1 MNTPM
6 PVKAAAKPPAHSAG
20 SGQAKPEERPA
31 VVQPTKSPAKPKQK
45 PKPVGLGT
53 LKGTPEARRQAAL
66 ILEVLGGLRGPS
78 DAAKAMGVAL
88 PRYYVLETRALQA
101 LIKAMEPLPRG
112 PGRNPDAEIA
122 ALQVALAR
130 QKQELVRSQSLQ
142 RAMRSA
148 MGISLAQPKDARPEP
163 GKRKPKRP
171 SVRALKAVKV
181 LRAGLED
188 APQTIMPAQEV
199 KA

>member
-6 PVKAAAKPPAHSAG
+6 PVKAAAKTPA
-20 SGQAKPEERPA
+20 KLDERPA
-31 VVQPTKSPAKPKQK
+31 VTPAKPKQK
-45 PKPVGLGT
+45 PKPVGLST
-53 LKGTPEARRQAAL
+53 LKGSPEARRQAAL

-112 PGRNPDAEIA
+112 PGRNPDAEIV
-122 ALQVALAR
+122 ALQTALAR

-148 MGISLAQPKDARPEP
+148 IGITVAQPKDARPEP

-188 APQTIMPAQEV
+188 APLAIVPAQALRPGSGQEV

>member
-6 PVKAAAKPPAHSAG
+6 PVKAAAKTPAHSAG

-31 VVQPTKSPAKPKQK
+31 VPPAKPKQK

-188 APQTIMPAQEV
+188 APQAIAPAQEV

>member
-6 PVKAAAKPPAHSAG
+6 PVKAAAKTPV
-20 SGQAKPEERPA
+20 KPEERPA
-31 VVQPTKSPAKPKQK
+31 VPPAKPKQK

-53 LKGTPEARRQAAL
+53 LKGSPEARRQAAL
-66 ILEVLGGLRGPS
+66 ILEVLGGLRGPG

-122 ALQVALAR
+122 ALQTALAR

-148 MGISLAQPKDARPEP
+148 IGITVAQPKDAKAEP

-188 APQTIMPAQEV
+188 APQAIVPAQEV

>member
-6 PVKAAAKPPAHSAG
+6 PVKAAAKTPV
-20 SGQAKPEERPA
+20 KPEERPVA
-31 VVQPTKSPAKPKQK
+31 VQPTTSPAKPKQK
-45 PKPVGLGT
+45 PKPVGLST
-53 LKGTPEARRQAAL
+53 LKGSPEARRQAAL

-78 DAAKAMGVAL
+78 DAAKVMGVAL

-122 ALQVALAR
+122 ALQMQLAR

-148 MGISLAQPKDARPEP
+148 IGIAAAQPKDAKLEP

-188 APQTIMPAQEV
+188 APQAIVPSQEV
-199 KA
+199 NA

>member
-6 PVKAAAKPPAHSAG
+6 PVKAAAKTPG
-20 SGQAKPEERPA
+20 KPEERPA
-31 VVQPTKSPAKPKQK
+31 VPPAKPKQK

-53 LKGTPEARRQAAL
+53 LKGSPEARRQAAL
-66 ILEVLGGLRGPS
+66 ILEVLGGLRGPG

-122 ALQVALAR
+122 ALQTALAR

-148 MGISLAQPKDARPEP
+148 IGISLAQPKDAKPEP

-188 APQTIMPAQEV
+188 APQAIVPAQEV

>member
-1 MNTPM
+1 MNTPTQF
-6 PVKAAAKPPAHSAG
+6 KAAALRVPAPEGKVLPPETKPP
-20 SGQAKPEERPA
+20 
-31 VVQPTKSPAKPKQK
+31 TKPKHK
-45 PKPVGLGT
+45 PKPVGLST

-122 ALQVALAR
+122 ALQKQLTR

-142 RAMRSA
+142 RAMHSA
-148 MGISLAQPKDARPEP
+148 MGIAAAQPKDAKPEP

-171 SVRALKAVKV
+171 TVRALKAVKV
-181 LRAGLED
+181 LRTGLDDTPPEPST
-188 APQTIMPAQEV
+188 AHSQEV
-199 KA
+199 KT

>member
-1 MNTPM
+1 MRRW
-6 PVKAAAKPPAHSAG
+6 AIQEAEKPPDSI
-20 SGQAKPEERPA
+20 R
-31 VVQPTKSPAKPKQK
+31 
-45 PKPVGLGT
+45 L
-53 LKGTPEARRQAAL
+53 
-66 ILEVLGGLRGPS
+66 LELPS
-78 DAAKAMGVAL
+78 KDPPFAQL
-88 PRYYVLETRALQA
+88 NQQ
-101 LIKAMEPLPRG
+101 
-112 PGRNPDAEIA
+112 

-188 APQTIMPAQEV
+188 APQAIAPAQEV

>member
-1 MNTPM
+1 MNVPTQ
-6 PVKAAAKPPAHSAG
+6 VKATALRTAQAELDALKSKPAFSTG
-20 SGQAKPEERPA
+20 SGQ
-31 VVQPTKSPAKPKQK
+31 VKPKHK
-45 PKPVGLGT
+45 PKPVGLST

-78 DAAKAMGVAL
+78 DAAAAMGVAL

-122 ALQVALAR
+122 ALQKQLTR
-130 QKQELVRSQSLQ
+130 QKQELLRSQSLQ

-148 MGISLAQPKDARPEP
+148 MGIAATQPKEAKPEP

-171 SVRALKAVKV
+171 TVRALKAVKV
-181 LRAGLED
+181 LRAGLDEPV
-188 APQTIMPAQEV
+188 ATANTPPQEV

>member
-1 MNTPM
+1 MNTPI
-6 PVKAAAKPPAHSAG
+6 PVKAAAKTPAHSAG

-31 VVQPTKSPAKPKQK
+31 VSPAKPKQK
-45 PKPVGLGT
+45 PKPVGLST

-148 MGISLAQPKDARPEP
+148 IGISLAQPKDAKPEP

-188 APQTIMPAQEV
+188 APLANVPAQE
-199 KA
+199 AAPRI

>member
-6 PVKAAAKPPAHSAG
+6 PVKAVAKTPL
-20 SGQAKPEERPA
+20 KPDERPA
-31 VVQPTKSPAKPKQK
+31 VPTPAKPKQK
-45 PKPVGLGT
+45 AKPVGLGT
-53 LKGTPEARRQAAL
+53 LRGSPEARRQAAL

-148 MGISLAQPKDARPEP
+148 MGISLAQPKDAKPEP

-188 APQTIMPAQEV
+188 APQAIVPAQEV

>member
-1 MNTPM
+1 
-6 PVKAAAKPPAHSAG
+6 
-20 SGQAKPEERPA
+20 
-31 VVQPTKSPAKPKQK
+31 
-45 PKPVGLGT
+45 
-53 LKGTPEARRQAAL
+53 
-66 ILEVLGGLRGPS
+66 
-78 DAAKAMGVAL
+78 MGVAL

-122 ALQVALAR
+122 ALQTALAR

-148 MGISLAQPKDARPEP
+148 IGITVAQPKDARPEP

-188 APQTIMPAQEV
+188 APQAIVPAQEV

>member
-1 MNTPM
+1 MNTPTQ
-6 PVKAAAKPPAHSAG
+6 VKAMALRMAQAELDAVKSKLASSTG
-20 SGQAKPEERPA
+20 SGQAKP
-31 VVQPTKSPAKPKQK
+31 KHK
-45 PKPVGLGT
+45 PKPVGLST
-53 LKGTPEARRQAAL
+53 LKGSPEARRQAAL
-66 ILEVLGGLRGPS
+66 ILEVLGGLRGPG

-122 ALQVALAR
+122 ALQTALAR

-148 MGISLAQPKDARPEP
+148 IGISLAQPKDAKPEP
-163 GKRKPKRP
+163 NGKQRKPKRP

-188 APQTIMPAQEV
+188 APQAIVPAQEV

>member
-1 MNTPM
+1 MNTPT
-6 PVKAAAKPPAHSAG
+6 PAKTTAAKTPL
-20 SGQAKPEERPA
+20 KPDERPA
-31 VVQPTKSPAKPKQK
+31 VPPAKSKQK
-45 PKPVGLGT
+45 AKPVGLST

-88 PRYYVLETRALQA
+88 PRYYMLETRALQA

-112 PGRNPDAEIA
+112 PRRNPDAEIA
-122 ALQVALAR
+122 ALQKQLTR
-130 QKQELVRSQSLQ
+130 QKQELVRGQSLQ

-148 MGISLAQPKDARPEP
+148 MGIPVDPPKDAKPEP

-181 LRAGLED
+181 LRAGIEESQPT
-188 APQTIMPAQEV
+188 APVTPQEV
-199 KA
+199 TA

>member
-1 MNTPM
+1 MNTPA
-6 PVKAAAKPPAHSAG
+6 PVKTMAAKTPV
-20 SGQAKPEERPA
+20 KPDERPA
-31 VVQPTKSPAKPKQK
+31 VTPPAKPKQK
-45 PKPVGLGT
+45 AKPVGLST

-88 PRYYVLETRALQA
+88 PRYYMLETRALQA

-112 PGRNPDAEIA
+112 PRRNPDAEIA
-122 ALQVALAR
+122 ALQKQLTR
-130 QKQELVRSQSLQ
+130 QKQELVRGQSLQ

-148 MGISLAQPKDARPEP
+148 MGIPVAPPKDAKPEP

-188 APQTIMPAQEV
+188 PQAAAAHAPKPLTGQEV